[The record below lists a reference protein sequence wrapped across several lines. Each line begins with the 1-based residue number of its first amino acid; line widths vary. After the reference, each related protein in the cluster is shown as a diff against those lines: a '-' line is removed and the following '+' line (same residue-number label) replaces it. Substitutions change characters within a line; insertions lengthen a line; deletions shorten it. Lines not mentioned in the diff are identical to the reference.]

1 MDSSDALT
9 AERKD
14 QIQAAYRSWLEAR
27 GFRPRRGQREMIAQ
41 VARSFGGAAP
51 RIAVIE
57 AGTGTGKTAAYCLA
71 AVPLAQALGKRV
83 VISTATVALQE
94 QVVFRDLPDLRDHTN
109 LDFSL
114 TLAKGRGRYVCLKR
128 LDDRLRGEG
137 QAQLALAELP
147 GPEAV
152 QVYEQMLDRFGAGK
166 WNGEIDS
173 WDEGVEPAA
182 WSAVT
187 TDHRGCT
194 NNRCT
199 FFQECPFFRARRT
212 VEDAD
217 VIVANHDLVLADLAL
232 GGGVVLPETEETI
245 FILDEAHHFPERA
258 QQHFTDRARLRGA
271 TQWLE
276 QAGTVAGTCTQRFGR
291 PGELVRLAAA
301 LTSEL
306 ETAGA
311 LVAQVEGIARQ
322 FEFVRMA
329 DDRAHHRFAL
339 GRVPE
344 ELAEPSGAL
353 AGYLDTVAGRLETLH
368 GYLEEASVGERR
380 WERAEQAEDWLGVAG
395 QLAGRA
401 TSDARVFR
409 DYARAA
415 TQEGDSSEEPR
426 FAARWVARLGFEVG
440 EDLEVVSAPLDPGQI
455 LAEALWNRCYGALCT
470 SATLRAM
477 GTFDRFIEK
486 AGLPEDT
493 DRQFVPSPFDF
504 ARLAAFHVPAMTTDP
519 RDAAAHT
526 EEITR
531 LLPELLA
538 LEQSA
543 LVLFSR
549 GANCVVCEALRG
561 RRRSTRV
568 QGARSKQ
575 ALEAH
580 RAAVDR
586 RAELPPRPRELRG
599 GHGRTTTAAMSSSPS
614 CPSPFRKTR
623 STRHSGSGSR
633 ARAESVLRS
642 GGAAMLV
649 QACGRLIRHGA
660 RSPHRHGAVRPPVAA
675 VLPAGSR
682 SVAERSP
689 RQIDPGAVRGGWR
702 RFRPMISAASYGR
715 RR

>member
-14 QIQAAYRSWLEAR
+14 QIQGAYRSWLEAR

-71 AVPLAQALGKRV
+71 AIPLAQALGKRV

-94 QVVFRDLPDLRDHTN
+94 QVVFRDLPDLRDHAN

-128 LDDRLRGEG
+128 LDDRLRGDG
-137 QAQLALAELP
+137 QAQLSLAELP

-152 QVYEQMLDRFGAGK
+152 QAYEQMFDRFGAGK

-245 FILDEAHHFPERA
+245 FILDEAHHFPDRA

-276 QAGTVAGTCTQRFGR
+276 QAGTVAGTCAQRFGR

-301 LTSEL
+301 LTPEL

-322 FEFVRMA
+322 FEFRSHGGRPCPLPVRHGPSPGRIGGAMRGA
-329 DDRAHHRFAL
+329 RGLSRYRGGSPGDTARLPGRGVGGRTTL
-339 GRVPE
+339 GARR
-344 ELAEPSGAL
+344 
-353 AGYLDTVAGRLETLH
+353 AGR
-368 GYLEEASVGERR
+368 G
-380 WERAEQAEDWLGVAG
+380 
-395 QLAGRA
+395 LAGR
-401 TSDARVFR
+401 
-409 DYARAA
+409 
-415 TQEGDSSEEPR
+415 G
-426 FAARWVARLGFEVG
+426 G
-440 EDLEVVSAPLDPGQI
+440 SAGGPGRI
-455 LAEALWNRCYGALCT
+455 R
-470 SATLRAM
+470 R
-477 GTFDRFIEK
+477 
-486 AGLPEDT
+486 AGLPRLRAGGD
-493 DRQFVPSPFDF
+493 
-504 ARLAAFHVPAMTTDP
+504 AR
-519 RDAAAHT
+519 R
-526 EEITR
+526 
-531 LLPELLA
+531 
-538 LEQSA
+538 
-543 LVLFSR
+543 
-549 GANCVVCEALRG
+549 
-561 RRRSTRV
+561 
-568 QGARSKQ
+568 
-575 ALEAH
+575 
-580 RAAVDR
+580 
-586 RAELPPRPRELRG
+586 
-599 GHGRTTTAAMSSSPS
+599 
-614 CPSPFRKTR
+614 
-623 STRHSGSGSR
+623 
-633 ARAESVLRS
+633 
-642 GGAAMLV
+642 
-649 QACGRLIRHGA
+649 
-660 RSPHRHGAVRPPVAA
+660 
-675 VLPAGSR
+675 
-682 SVAERSP
+682 
-689 RQIDPGAVRGGWR
+689 
-702 RFRPMISAASYGR
+702 
-715 RR
+715 